1 MASTTIK
8 AITRGTLTVLA
19 NELRRNMFTERRR
32 SGRPKF
38 YGDSKRRIGCQSLRN
53 RLNFLNGVSF
63 DCINGMSD
71 AALRINLKKEFG
83 MRID

>member
-1 MASTTIK
+1 MASTAIK
-8 AITRGTLTVLA
+8 AITRGTPTVLA
-19 NELRRNMFTERRR
+19 NELWRNTFTERRR

-38 YGDSKRRIGCQSLRN
+38 YDDSKRRIGRQSLRN

-63 DCINGMSD
+63 ELINGMSD
-71 AALRINLKKEFG
+71 ATLRINLKKEFG